1 MKIYYKKIT
10 VPVTIDTALDKLEG
24 NLYTPAGNFVLIMCQ
39 TLKVFIGL
47 DV

>member
-10 VPVTIDTALDKLEG
+10 VSVTIDTALDKLEG
-24 NLYTPAGNFVLIMCQ
+24 NLYTPAGNFVLSMCW
-39 TLKVFIGL
+39 TPKVFIYL